1 MPDLRNIDL
10 EALAEGDGVR
20 LHGAPGHERYGT
32 CPKCGGKDRFHILP
46 AGGKRT
52 KGGSRDRALFFCRQD
67 AEYGENSPGDAI
79 DYLRWLHGV
88 SYPQALARLGL
99 RDDDDTGQATK
110 PTRPRVLTDDT
121 GLAIP
126 DALEE
131 PPAAS
136 WQSTARAFVARCEA
150 ALWAKEP
157 TPAARAALAY
167 LRDSRML
174 EGDTIRRFRLGWHEP
189 PDIAAK
195 LEGGIY
201 AARGIVIPRFFAG
214 ELWAVNVR
222 RSKADIAEA
231 KRRNAANDAK
241 PEGARRGHWPDGKL
255 NFLGGSSPRQ
265 FFNGDALA
273 DEHAAALL
281 CAGEFDAML
290 AQQSAPPGVA
300 CVTPGGESGTP
311 SFENVTMLRG
321 RRVLIAFDADDTGA
335 AGALRWK
342 KHLPEAT
349 IAKPEEGKDLTDWAR
364 AKTPAI
370 LTVWLED
377 WLTAR
382 QDETLTA

>member
-1 MPDLRNIDL
+1 MPDLRHVDL
-10 EALAEGDGVR
+10 EALAEADGVR
-20 LHGAPGHERYGT
+20 LHGAPGRERYGP
-32 CPKCGGKDRFHILP
+32 CPKCGGTDRFHIWP
-46 AGGKRT
+46 ADGK
-52 KGGSRDRALFFCRQD
+52 RDRALFFCRTCYP
-67 AEYGENSPGDAI
+67 EKKPGDAI
-79 DYLRWLHGV
+79 DYLRHFHGL

-110 PTRPRVLTDDT
+110 PARPRVLTDDT

-150 ALWAKEP
+150 ALWTSKP
-157 TPAARAALAY
+157 TPAAAKALGY
-167 LRDSRML
+167 LVAERML
-174 EGDTIRRFRLGWHEP
+174 TVETIKRYRLGWHEP
-189 PDIAAK
+189 PDISAK

-241 PEGARRGHWPDGKL
+241 PEGERRGHWPEGKL
-255 NFLGGSSPRQ
+255 NFLAGSSPRQ

-273 DEHAAALL
+273 DDDAAALL

-300 CVTPGGESGTP
+300 CVTPGGESGAP

-377 WLTAR
+377 WLAAG

>member
-1 MPDLRNIDL
+1 LRHVDL
-10 EALAEGDGVR
+10 EGLAEADGVR
-20 LHGAPGHERYGT
+20 LRGAPGRERYGT

-46 AGGKRT
+46 AGGKRP
-52 KGGSRDRALFFCRQD
+52 KGGARDRALFFCRQD

-126 DALEE
+126 DALEA

-136 WQSTARAFVARCEA
+136 WQSTARAFVERCEA
-150 ALWAKEP
+150 ALWASK
-157 TPAARAALAY
+157 TPGAIAALAY
-167 LRDSRML
+167 LRDYRML

-189 PDIAAK
+189 RDIGAK

-214 ELWAVNVR
+214 ALWAVNVR
-222 RSKADIAEA
+222 RSKADRAEA
-231 KRRNAANDAK
+231 MRRNM
-241 PEGARRGHWPDGKL
+241 PDGKL
-255 NFLGGSSPRQ
+255 MFLTGSAPRQ

-273 DEHAAALL
+273 DDDAAALL

-300 CVTPGGESGTP
+300 CVTPGGESYTP
-311 SFENVTMLRG
+311 TFENVTMLRG
-321 RRVLIAFDADDTGA
+321 RRVLIAFDADDTGT

-342 KHLPEAT
+342 QHLPGAT

-377 WLTAR
+377 WLAAG